1 MIPLAY
7 ARSQTAAELEDT
19 FRFAGLTSGSFFE
32 KKRSKVE
39 IDGKTFYRI
48 PFDGGEARIY
58 GPKFIIINGVK
69 FKTLSDAKRIVQKEY
84 LK

>member
-19 FRFAGLTSGSFFE
+19 FRFAGLTYGLFFE
-32 KKRSKVE
+32 KKRSKVV
-39 IDGKTFYRI
+39 DGGKTFYRI
-48 PFDGGEARIY
+48 SFDGGEARIY

-69 FKTLSDAKRIVQKEY
+69 FKSLSDAKKIVQKEY